1 MQWMRFSICIV
12 PRHYLVAAVLAI
24 LTFST
29 FLKVRENGFV
39 GYDDP
44 DYLASNPIVRQ
55 GLTREGLTW
64 AFGKIHGEQTYW
76 HPLTWVSHMLDVQVF
91 GMNAAAHH
99 LVSLSL
105 HTANAVLLF
114 LVLRMMTG
122 SLWRSAMVA
131 ALFAVHPIQVESVAW
146 ATERKNVLSTLFG
159 MFTLYAYIRY
169 VQTSDKERSRHW
181 YILSTAFF
189 ALGLMCKP
197 ALVPLP
203 GVLLLLD
210 YWPLNRLNGK
220 RLPVKVPSSN
230 QRTLL
235 RTVLLEKIP
244 FFIMAGAS
252 SIITMLAHRDLGMLS
267 EAGAVPKSLQWAN
280 VFLSYVKYV
289 ANTIIPT
296 NLAAFYPFPR
306 TIDAHTLAVC
316 IVLLAGITA
325 MAVVQRYKRPYFL
338 VGWLWFIGVLVPAI
352 GVVHVGIQAMADRFA
367 YVPIIGLFLC
377 AVWSAT
383 DLLNRRQV
391 PASVRTA
398 LATIIIAGLVAISWR
413 QIGYWKNDYSL
424 FERARTVTRNNYMA
438 YTAVGGVL
446 LKQGQWAQAME
457 YFRIAR
463 EMEPTFADV
472 YFSIGV
478 AMSQKGQVAEAITNL
493 EEAVRLKPF
502 YPEAQLN
509 LALMLQTAGQLE
521 QSIAIYE
528 QLLRVQPRSDQAH
541 LGIGNALMTRG
552 RVNEALDHLHEA
564 IRLNPQSSAAMARL
578 AWILATHPDPNI
590 RDGSQA
596 VRLAEQSCNMSGYS
610 HTESLITLS
619 AAYAENAQ
627 FSPAVHI
634 ADQALRSAHLKHE
647 THLIPMIE
655 NLRNLYQ
662 TEQPHRESL
671 E

>member
-1 MQWMRFSICIV
+1 MQWMRFSICTV

-44 DYLASNPIVRQ
+44 DYLTLNPIVRQ
-55 GLTREGLTW
+55 GLTRDGLAW

-76 HPLTWVSHMLDVQVF
+76 HPLTWVSHMLDVQLF
-91 GMNAAAHH
+91 GMNATAHH
-99 LVSLSL
+99 LVSLGL

-114 LVLRMMTG
+114 LVFRTMTG
-122 SLWRSAMVA
+122 ALWRSAVLA
-131 ALFAVHPIQVESVAW
+131 ALFAVHPLQVESVAW
-146 ATERKNVLSTLFG
+146 ATERKNVLSTFFG
-159 MFTLYAYIRY
+159 VLTLYSYVRY
-169 VQTSDKERSRHW
+169 AKAIENGSRKSW
-181 YILSTAFF
+181 YIVTVVVF

-203 GVLLLLD
+203 GVLVLLD
-210 YWPLNRLNGK
+210 YWPLR
-220 RLPVKVPSSN
+220 RLPLQSF
-230 QRTLL
+230 RTPGPLSRIL
-235 RTVLLEKIP
+235 VEKTP
-244 FFIMAGAS
+244 FFILSVGS
-252 SIITMLAHRDLGMLS
+252 IIITMLAHQGLGMLS
-267 EAGAVPKSLQWAN
+267 EAAAVPKGLQWAN

-289 ANTIIPT
+289 GKTIFPT
-296 NLAAFYPFPR
+296 NLAVFYPFPQA
-306 TIDAHTLAVC
+306 IDAGTVTLC
-316 IVLLAGITA
+316 ILLLLALTVLA
-325 MAVVQRYKRPYFL
+325 MFQREKRPYLL
-338 VGWLWFIGVLVPAI
+338 VGWLWFIGMLVPAI
-352 GVVHVGIQAMADRFA
+352 GVVHVGIQAMADRFV

-377 AVWSAT
+377 AVWGLT
-383 DLLNRRQV
+383 ELLDRRHV
-391 PASVRTA
+391 ITSVRA
-398 LATIIIAGLVAISWR
+398 AFATIIIAVLGAISWS

-472 YFSIGV
+472 YFSIGL
-478 AMSQKGQVAEAITNL
+478 AMAQKGQVTEAIANFQ
-493 EEAVRLKPF
+493 EAVRLKPF

-509 LALMLQTAGQLE
+509 LALMLQTAGQLD
-521 QSIAIYE
+521 QSIVTYK
-528 QLLRVQPRSDQAH
+528 QLLRVQRHSDQGH
-541 LGIGNALMTRG
+541 LGIGNALMIRG
-552 RVNEALDHLHEA
+552 GVNEALDHLREA

-578 AWILATHPDPNI
+578 AWILATHPNPNV
-590 RDGSQA
+590 RNGGEA
-596 VRLAEQSCNMSGYS
+596 VRLADQSCKLSGYA

-627 FSPAVHI
+627 FSVAVHT
-634 ADQALRSAHLKHE
+634 ADQALRSAHLKSE
-647 THLIPMIE
+647 THLVRMIE
-655 NLRNLYQ
+655 NLRNLYL
-662 TEQPHRESL
+662 TKQPYREGL